1 MKVAREIGVGSARQ
15 YYPEMRELS
24 REKQRTT
31 ARWCDLENE
40 LDGWREAGQI
50 ATLWWRDDDAATAD
64 VRLDRLVSI
73 AAYVPISLAVIPAA
87 AGPELAEYL
96 AHPSRSER
104 PAPIGV
110 LQHGWCHV
118 NHAGDGRKS
127 EFPPGRSPHAVI
139 SDLAAGQARLKG
151 LFGARAL
158 PVLAPPWNRL
168 DPSFLFLLAD
178 CGLIGIS
185 RIKPRRVVCPVPGVR
200 EVNVH
205 VDLVSWAGDRGFIGE
220 AAALGSIVGH
230 LRARRLNK
238 ADASEPTGIL
248 THHLVHDE
256 GTEMFL
262 RRLVTVTCTHPAA
275 RWLDAASVFPDAA
288 RRLQ

>member
-1 MKVAREIGVGSARQ
+1 MTAAGEIGVGSARQ
-15 YYPEMRELS
+15 YYPDMSELPRE
-24 REKQRTT
+24 EQPTT
-31 ARWCDLENE
+31 ARWCDLVNE

-50 ATLWWRDDDAATAD
+50 ATFWWRDDDAAQPD

-73 AAYVPISLAVIPAA
+73 AADVPISLAVIPAS
-87 AGPELAEYL
+87 AGPQLAEYL
-96 AHPSRSER
+96 AHPSRSKR
-104 PAPIGV
+104 SAPISI

-127 EFPPGRSPHAVI
+127 EFPPGRSPHAVV

-151 LFGARAL
+151 LFGTRAL

-178 CGLIGIS
+178 CGLTGIS
-185 RIKPRRVVCPVPGVR
+185 RANPRGADSPVPGIR
-200 EVNVH
+200 EANIH

-220 AAALGSIVGH
+220 AAALAGLIGH
-230 LRARRLNK
+230 LRARRLIEL
-238 ADASEPTGIL
+238 DASEPTGIL
-248 THHLVHDE
+248 THHLIQE
-256 GTEMFL
+256 ERTETFL
-262 RRLVTVTCTHPAA
+262 RRLVAVTCTHPAA
-275 RWLDAASVFPDAA
+275 RWLDAASVFPNAV

>member
-1 MKVAREIGVGSARQ
+1 MS
-15 YYPEMRELS
+15 ELP
-24 REKQRTT
+24 RKKQPTM
-31 ARWCDLENE
+31 ARWCDLVEE

-73 AAYVPISLAVIPAA
+73 AADVPISLAVIPAA
-87 AGPELAEYL
+87 AGPKLAEYL
-96 AHPSRSER
+96 AHPSRSKR
-104 PAPIGV
+104 AAPIGV
-110 LQHGWCHV
+110 LQHGWRHV

-127 EFPPGRSPHAVI
+127 EFPPGRSPHAVT
-139 SDLAAGQARLKG
+139 SELAAGQARLKG
-151 LFGARAL
+151 LFGAGAL

-178 CGLIGIS
+178 CGLTGIS
-185 RIKPRRVVCPVPGVR
+185 RVKPRRAAWPVPGVR

-220 AAALGSIVGH
+220 AAALGSVVRH
-230 LRARRLNK
+230 LRARRLFEV
-238 ADASEPTGIL
+238 DASEPTGIL
-248 THHLVHDE
+248 THHLVQDE
-256 GTEMFL
+256 STEIFL
-262 RRLVTVTCTHPAA
+262 RRLVSITCTHPAV
-275 RWLDAASVFPDAA
+275 RWLDAASVFPNAV